1 MPGKVRMTLQTLQVL
16 QALLERPADEH
27 YGLRISEHSGL
38 PTGSIY
44 PILTRLETAGWVT
57 SDWEEI
63 DESAEGRRRR
73 RYYQLTTDGA
83 AAARDEIA
91 KMQARLSTTR
101 TAQWQPIPQPGWG
114 TA

>member
-27 YGLRISEHSGL
+27 YGLKISEHSGL

-57 SDWEEI
+57 SDWEQI
-63 DESAEGRRRR
+63 DESVEGRRRR
-73 RYYQLTTDGA
+73 RYYQLTKNGA
-83 AAARDEIA
+83 TAAREEIA
-91 KMQARLSTTR
+91 KMRERLSSTR
-101 TAQWQPIPQPGWG
+101 AASWQPAPRPGWG
-114 TA
+114 MA

>member
-16 QALLERPADEH
+16 QALLERPTDEH
-27 YGLRISEHSGL
+27 YGLKISEYSGL

-44 PILTRLETAGWVT
+44 PILTRLEIAGWVT

-63 DESAEGRRRR
+63 DESAAGRRRR
-73 RYYQLTTDGA
+73 RYYRLTTNGA

-91 KMQARLSTTR
+91 KMQARLSTSRSRAWGPT
-101 TAQWQPIPQPGWG
+101 PQAGWG
-114 TA
+114 MA

>member
-1 MPGKVRMTLQTLQVL
+1 MTVQTLQVL

-27 YGLRISEHSGL
+27 YGLKISEQSGL

-57 SDWEEI
+57 SQWEDI

-73 RYYQLTTDGA
+73 RFYQLTRDGT
-83 AAARDEIA
+83 AAARDEVAEMQRRLNAVQRASWRSAA
-91 KMQARLSTTR
+91 K
-101 TAQWQPIPQPGWG
+101 PNWG